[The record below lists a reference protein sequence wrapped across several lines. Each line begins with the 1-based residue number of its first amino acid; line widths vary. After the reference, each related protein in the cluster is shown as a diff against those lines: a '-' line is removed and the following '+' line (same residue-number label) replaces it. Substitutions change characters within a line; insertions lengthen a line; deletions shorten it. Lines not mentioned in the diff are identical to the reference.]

1 MIGAL
6 DEIIRYC
13 EQQSRLL
20 AKATSNL
27 QQRRDR
33 LYKGQANAYSRCG
46 AFVTM
51 TKSNYEIKKAKGK

>member
-20 AKATSNL
+20 AKATQTCNS
-27 QQRRDR
+27 DATD
-33 LYKGQANAYSRCG
+33 YIKGQANAYSRCG